1 MAGGT
6 IGLTDETIGLAGETI
21 GLADDTIGLTDE
33 TKALGDEVKALPRFV
48 FEYDRTLTYYQK
60 SLALKLMKM
69 APEEG
74 LVPLHFISFSRVSMT
89 RLAESTSRKLQLLR
103 HVS

>member
-1 MAGGT
+1 LG
-6 IGLTDETIGLAGETI
+6 DEA
-21 GLADDTIGLTDE
+21 
-33 TKALGDEVKALPRFV
+33 KALGDEVKALGDEAKGLTDEAKALPRFV
-48 FEYDRTLTYYQK
+48 FEYDRALTYYQK

-89 RLAESTSRKLQLLR
+89 RLAESTSRKLQLLS